1 MRSGNV
7 SAKAL
12 RAAAI
17 LAWLAALIFIRTPA
31 VSAQQS
37 DDLQQQIK
45 QLKQEYEQAIAD
57 FQKRLAALEQKAAEQ
72 GTKAAAPETK
82 ATVPETKAAST
93 EKNTVTVKEA
103 AQEIAKSLAGL
114 SDEDVKKLQEQTT
127 TDTTYVQLMNADT
140 KIAGLEAASQSLR
153 ISRVPAFRLRPQ
165 QRWGPAS
172 GLPSSWGGGKIPPGQ

>member
-57 FQKRLAALEQKAAEQ
+57 FQKRLAGPRAEGRGAGYEGSGAGDQ
-72 GTKAAAPETK
+72 GNGAGDQGS
-82 ATVPETKAAST
+82 VNR
-93 EKNTVTVKEA
+93 EKH
-103 AQEIAKSLAGL
+103 
-114 SDEDVKKLQEQTT
+114 SDRE
-127 TDTTYVQLMNADT
+127 
-140 KIAGLEAASQSLR
+140 
-153 ISRVPAFRLRPQ
+153 
-165 QRWGPAS
+165 
-172 GLPSSWGGGKIPPGQ
+172 GGSPRDR

>member
-7 SAKAL
+7 CAKAL

-45 QLKQEYEQAIAD
+45 QLKQEYERAIAD

-72 GTKAAAPETK
+72 RTKATEPGTKAAAPETK
-82 ATVPETKAAST
+82 AVAPETKATEQETKAAST
-93 EKNTVTVKEA
+93 EKHTVTVKEA
-103 AQEIAKSLAGL
+103 AQEIAKSLEGL

-127 TDTTYVQLMNADT
+127 TDTTYVQL
-140 KIAGLEAASQSLR
+140 
-153 ISRVPAFRLRPQ
+153 

-172 GLPSSWGGGKIPPGQ
+172 GLPSSWGGGKIPPWQ